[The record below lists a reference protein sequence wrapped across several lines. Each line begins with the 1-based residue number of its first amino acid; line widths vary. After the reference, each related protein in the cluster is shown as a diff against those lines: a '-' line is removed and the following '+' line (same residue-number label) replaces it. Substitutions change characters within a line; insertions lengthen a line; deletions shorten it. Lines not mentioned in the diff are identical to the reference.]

1 MKKIK
6 VGIVDDSEV
15 YRETITRQLE
25 LESDFNVSLVAASG
39 TLYLEKIKES
49 IPDVTLMDV
58 LMPNI
63 NGVETSR
70 LAKRFHPDIKII
82 AFSSHTQSDN
92 IIDMS
97 RVGVNSFI
105 GKGDDITELF
115 KAIRTV
121 FGGGYYL
128 TNYASEIITGYIN
141 SISKYNI
148 PTVLTDNEK
157 LLIRMILEGCNS
169 KVIGERICKSY
180 RTVEDMR
187 ERIYDKLKVK
197 NKIELVALASRW
209 DKLN

>member
-1 MKKIK
+1 MKKIN

-25 LESDFNVSLVAASG
+25 LESDFTVTLVAASG
-39 TLYLEKIKES
+39 TLFLEKIKEA

-58 LMPNI
+58 RMPNM
-63 NGVETSR
+63 NGIETSR
-70 LAKRFHPDIKII
+70 SAKEFHPNIKII
-82 AFSSHTQSDN
+82 ALSSHTQPTN
-92 IIDMS
+92 VIEMS

-105 GKGDDITELF
+105 GKGDDITELY

-121 FGGGYYL
+121 FSGGYYL
-128 TNYASEIITGYIN
+128 TNHASEIITGYLN
-141 SISKYNI
+141 SISITNA
-148 PTVLTDNEK
+148 PTALTDTEK
-157 LLIRMILEGCNS
+157 LLIRMILEGLNS
-169 KVIGERICKSY
+169 KEIGERIFKSY

-187 ERIYDKLKVK
+187 ERIYQKLKVK